1 VKAGWEVRPLGEFA
15 ELITKGTTPT
25 SVGHS
30 FAETGI
36 NFIKVESIT
45 ERGDFL
51 PHKFAFISDDV
62 HQDLR
67 RSQLKEGDVL
77 FSIAGAL
84 GRTAIVTADVVPAN
98 TNQALSLIRL
108 KDDAPID
115 RAFLVYS
122 LGSASIL
129 EQIEKLR
136 IGAAQ
141 QNLSLAQV
149 REFPIPLPPLEEQE
163 RIVAILDEAFEGL
176 ARARTHAETNL
187 QNARELF
194 ERQLAAYFIE
204 SKSSWTRKKLS
215 QVTTKVGSGATP
227 TGGSAA
233 YKTDGISLIRSLNV
247 HDRWFKSKELAFIDD
262 EQADKLSNVVV
273 NERDV
278 LLNITGA
285 SVARCCVAPTEFLPA
300 RVNQHV
306 SIVRPIHSVLLP
318 EFLAFMLTSQPYKDG
333 LLKTGEDNG
342 STRQAL
348 TKALILELEV
358 SFPSSVAEQEEAVE
372 LLSIAEAKSK
382 QLEEHYRKKLQSL
395 DALRQSLLQKAF
407 AGELT

>member
-1 VKAGWEVRPLGEFA
+1 MKAGWEVRPLGEFA